1 MTAKKNFLP
10 SFSFFISKY
19 CIIFAYP
26 IQKPS
31 LKASMK
37 KNSIDF
43 FQRFKLNS
51 RVTLDIIF
59 IVLPIVFVVIVAY
72 FGISELRHTSEMLSK
87 QYLAINV
94 NGGKITA
101 GINQAFEAVDRNNKE
116 AAATFAAQTTDAANN
131 IAGIVKQLDG
141 DAPEIEKQFG
151 VIHPL
156 INQSMQG
163 LSSILSK
170 MQDSNAKF
178 ADINATIAK
187 YDNLAEDLSQ
197 RTARKAQAYLD
208 GNNRAAAQRY
218 LKAAMLS
225 ERACRLSVESNLFGQ
240 LGNMERTR
248 QAMGELVQCHA
259 DLFKLLDDADK
270 QMLTEMDS
278 IFKYLME
285 NSSKFGEL
293 VASMKM
299 QAAEGAKTKVAILKE
314 LSFMQGMC
322 NARIE
327 SLSDQI
333 TQVTRRMSIMMII
346 ALLISLNVSYFTVK
360 YLKQTIV
367 KPVVKLASVAR
378 DIANANL
385 VNDIKHND
393 GVDEVSQLEDAFA
406 SMTENLTDLITSL
419 KATAGDIAD
428 SSRSMLEASQ
438 QMTVSANDQ
447 ASSAQE
453 MSASIEEMNA
463 SIEQNRDNASTTEE
477 MAINNSQIISDC
489 SVSAQQSEKSMN
501 DIAEKISVIDEISF
515 QTNLLALN
523 AAVEAARAGE
533 HGKGFAVVAAEIRKL
548 AEKCAMA
555 AKEIDN
561 VSKGSIAAVKQN
573 GEAFNIVLPKFQR
586 ITDLLQDIA
595 AACKEQANGSE
606 QINAAV
612 QRFNNSTEQFS
623 AIADAMASNSESLAS
638 KADNLLDI
646 TDRFVTK

>member
-1 MTAKKNFLP
+1 
-10 SFSFFISKY
+10 
-19 CIIFAYP
+19 
-26 IQKPS
+26 
-31 LKASMK
+31 MK

-72 FGISELRHTSEMLSK
+72 FGISQLRHTSEMLSK

-116 AAATFAAQTTDAANN
+116 AVASFAAQTTDAANN

-178 ADINATIAK
+178 ADINATIAQ

-208 GNNRAAAQRY
+208 GNNRAAAQRS

-270 QMLTEMDS
+270 QMLTEMDN
-278 IFKYLME
+278 IFKYLMD

-293 VASMKM
+293 VSSMKM

-314 LSFMQGMC
+314 LSIMQGMC

-346 ALLISLNVSYFTVK
+346 ALLISLNGSYFTVK

-548 AEKCAMA
+548 AEKCAIA

-573 GEAFNIVLPKFQR
+573 GEAFNIVLPRFQR

-623 AIADAMASNSESLAS
+623 AIADAMASNSENLAS
-638 KADNLLDI
+638 KADSLLDI
-646 TDRFVTK
+646 TDRFVTREQSAQNHLPSIQS

>member
-1 MTAKKNFLP
+1 
-10 SFSFFISKY
+10 
-19 CIIFAYP
+19 
-26 IQKPS
+26 
-31 LKASMK
+31 
-37 KNSIDF
+37 
-43 FQRFKLNS
+43 
-51 RVTLDIIF
+51 
-59 IVLPIVFVVIVAY
+59 
-72 FGISELRHTSEMLSK
+72 
-87 QYLAINV
+87 
-94 NGGKITA
+94 
-101 GINQAFEAVDRNNKE
+101 
-116 AAATFAAQTTDAANN
+116 
-131 IAGIVKQLDG
+131 
-141 DAPEIEKQFG
+141 
-151 VIHPL
+151 
-156 INQSMQG
+156 
-163 LSSILSK
+163 
-170 MQDSNAKF
+170 
-178 ADINATIAK
+178 
-187 YDNLAEDLSQ
+187 
-197 RTARKAQAYLD
+197 
-208 GNNRAAAQRY
+208 
-218 LKAAMLS
+218 
-225 ERACRLSVESNLFGQ
+225 
-240 LGNMERTR
+240 
-248 QAMGELVQCHA
+248 
-259 DLFKLLDDADK
+259 
-270 QMLTEMDS
+270 
-278 IFKYLME
+278 
-285 NSSKFGEL
+285 
-293 VASMKM
+293 MKM

-477 MAINNSQIISDC
+477 MAVNNSQIIRDC

-533 HGKGFAVVAAEIRKL
+533 HGKGFAVVASEIRKL

-573 GEAFNIVLPKFQR
+573 GEAFNIVLPRFQR

-606 QINAAV
+606 QINSAV

-623 AIADAMASNSESLAS
+623 AIADAMAHNSESLAS
-638 KADNLLDI
+638 KANNLLDI

>member
-1 MTAKKNFLP
+1 
-10 SFSFFISKY
+10 
-19 CIIFAYP
+19 
-26 IQKPS
+26 
-31 LKASMK
+31 MK

-43 FQRFKLNS
+43 FQRHTLNG

-94 NGGKITA
+94 NGGKITS
-101 GINQAFEAVDRNNKE
+101 GINQAFEAVDRNNNE
-116 AAATFAAQTTDAANN
+116 AVATFAAQTADATKA
-131 IAGIVKQLDG
+131 IAEIVKNLNG
-141 DAPEIEKQFG
+141 DSPEIAQQFG
-151 VIHPL
+151 IIHPL
-156 INQSMQG
+156 INQSLQG
-163 LSSILSK
+163 FGSLMSK

-178 ADINATIAK
+178 AELNATIDK
-187 YDNLAEDLSQ
+187 YDKLAEDLAK
-197 RTARKAQAYLD
+197 RTANKAQAYLD

-240 LGNMERTR
+240 VGNMERTR

-259 DLFKLLDDADK
+259 ELIKLLDDADRK
-270 QMLTEMDS
+270 MLTEMDS

-299 QAAEGAKTKVAILKE
+299 QAAEGGKTKVAILKE
-314 LSFMQGMC
+314 LSIMQGMC

-346 ALLISLNVSYFTVK
+346 ALLISLNGSYFTVK
-360 YLKQTIV
+360 FLKKTIV

-393 GVDEVSQLEDAFA
+393 GIDEVSQLEDAFA
-406 SMTENLTDLITSL
+406 SMTENLTELITSL

-438 QMTVSANDQ
+438 QMTLSANDQ

-477 MAINNSQIISDC
+477 MAVNNSQIIRDC

-533 HGKGFAVVAAEIRKL
+533 HGKGFAVVASEIRKL

-573 GEAFNIVLPKFQR
+573 GEAFNIVLPRFQR
-586 ITDLLQDIA
+586 ITELLQDIA

-606 QINAAV
+606 QINSAV

-623 AIADAMASNSESLAS
+623 AIADAMAHNSENLAS

-646 TDRFVTK
+646 TDRFVTREQSAQNHLPSIQL